1 MTFIRS
7 AVTDKKARMTSRT
20 GNRGF
25 TFIEVMVTV
34 AVLSLG
40 TVMIQGG
47 LLRAADILNRTSNTL
62 IARQWMDE
70 KLWQAQETLFYSGEG
85 GSLEAT
91 SGNFSEYG
99 RDFNWSLGASSTGID
114 LYKLKLS
121 VTWSQ
126 GGRAVEVIKEIYA
139 AK

>member
-1 MTFIRS
+1 
-7 AVTDKKARMTSRT
+7 MTSRI
-20 GNRGF
+20 GNKGF
-25 TFIEVMVTV
+25 TFIEVMVTA

-47 LLRAADILNRTSNTL
+47 LLRAADILNRASNTL

-70 KLWQAQETLFYSGEG
+70 KLWQAQEALLYSKEED
-85 GSLEAT
+85 SPQET

-99 RDFNWSLGASSTGID
+99 RDFNWSLAADSLGID
-114 LYKLKLS
+114 LYELRLS
-121 VTWSQ
+121 VSWSQ
-126 GGRAVEVIKEIYA
+126 GGRPVEITKEIHA